1 MARGALWKFAVLVL
15 ASALLAPPPA
25 SAHSELRASR
35 PAHGQ
40 RLDAAPA
47 KLELHFN
54 EKVQV
59 TAVRLFDSAGK
70 ERPIERDRSL
80 NERSIYEAPTPALE
94 AGAYKIEWRAIS
106 ADGHPVGGVIRFGIR
121 ATP

>member
-1 MARGALWKFAVLVL
+1 MNRRVLGL
-15 ASALLAPPPA
+15 MFLLAALFPLSNPA
-25 SAHSELRASR
+25 LAHSELRASK

-40 RLDAAPA
+40 RLDVAPP

-59 TAVRLFDSAGK
+59 TAVRLFDAAGK

-80 NERSIYEAPTPALE
+80 NERSTYEAPAPALE
-94 AGAYKIEWRAIS
+94 AGAYRIEWRAIS
-106 ADGHPVGGVIRFGIR
+106 ADGHPVGGVIRFRIG
-121 ATP
+121 AAP